1 MLSVCFIFLC
11 LPVDCLFHP
20 STLPTTC
27 YFYLFCKIPIGL
39 RTVLHHSF
47 IDWKLC
53 KQVHTTN
60 QILIKSKTAVDNI
73 YISILQAF
81 RCLNVLDGD
90 LNLYSRLDGDGRDL
104 LHNLSRGLEVDEARG
119 DAHLKSIPS
128 FGTFTAR
135 GLTSGDAQ
143 HLGGHADRALHL
155 ELLLLG
161 TADKVS
167 ADLFEVADVAGGQS
181 DADAVNLRGVSL
193 LNTLFNS
200 SGFHCSSHLQQ

>member
-1 MLSVCFIFLC
+1 M
-11 LPVDCLFHP
+11 
-20 STLPTTC
+20 
-27 YFYLFCKIPIGL
+27 
-39 RTVLHHSF
+39 
-47 IDWKLC
+47 
-53 KQVHTTN
+53 
-60 QILIKSKTAVDNI
+60 
-73 YISILQAF
+73 
-81 RCLNVLDGD
+81 
-90 LNLYSRLDGDGRDL
+90 
-104 LHNLSRGLEVDEARG
+104 